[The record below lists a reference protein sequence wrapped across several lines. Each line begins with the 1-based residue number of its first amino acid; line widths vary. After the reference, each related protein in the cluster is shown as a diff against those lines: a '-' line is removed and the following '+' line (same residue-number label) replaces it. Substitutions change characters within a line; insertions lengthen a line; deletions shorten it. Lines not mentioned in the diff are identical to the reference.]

1 MYTQP
6 IICSSE
12 KPTVNRFFNRSTQ
25 IKPRS
30 YLMIAVLSISLSVA
44 ANPQETGTV
53 LSFSEAINKTLKHN
67 PELSSFTYQYKAN
80 EGLVKQS
87 RLATRKDLNLNVED
101 FAGTDELE
109 GVNSLQSTLSVSW
122 VMENDLISS
131 RYNLAQSSRG
141 MIQSAEKIKRLELA
155 NETAELFINALA
167 LQEQVLIINQA
178 INFSESAVKEIN
190 KKVSAGKSNPADLLR
205 AQAEL
210 AKHKLVAEDLKH
222 EIQIAQRYLA
232 AQWGEQSLDGSV
244 LVGSLGINNKTINFE
259 SLITQVNQNPQI
271 TQLAS
276 LERINDAK
284 IDLAVAENKPRWKFM
299 TGLRRNERND
309 DVALVAGFT
318 LPFGGKNRS
327 EGKIDELKATMSED
341 ISDIDALK
349 VSLETSLYAFYQL
362 MNHNVHLAEILS
374 DEIIPKLKEAQT
386 KTYDAYLKGSYG
398 YMDLK
403 NVQDDLIDA
412 RLTLLEAKLN
422 FHLNKIEIESIT
434 GSQLFSTPEGR

>member
-1 MYTQP
+1 MYTQSP
-6 IICSSE
+6 ICSSK
-12 KPTVNRFFNRSTQ
+12 KPIVNRFYNRSIQ
-25 IKPRS
+25 IKTVS
-30 YLMIAVLSISLSVA
+30 FLLIAVLSISFSVA
-44 ANPQETGTV
+44 ANPQETGTI
-53 LSFSEAINKTLKHN
+53 LSFSEAINKTLKHH
-67 PELSSFTYQYKAN
+67 PELNSFSHQYKAN

-87 RLATRKDLNLNVED
+87 RLSTRKELNLNVED

-131 RYNLAQSSRG
+131 RYNFAQSSKG
-141 MIQSAEKIKRLELA
+141 MIQSAEEIKRLELA

-178 INFSESAVKEIN
+178 IQFSESAVKEIN
-190 KKVSAGKSNPADLLR
+190 KKVAAGKSNPADLLR

-210 AKHKLVAEDLKH
+210 ANQNLLADDLKH

-232 AQWGEQSLDGSV
+232 AQWGEQSLNGSS
-244 LVGSLGINNKTINFE
+244 LVGSLAVNNETINFE
-259 SLITQVNQNPQI
+259 SLKTRVNQNPQI
-271 TQLAS
+271 TQLAT
-276 LERINDAK
+276 LEKINAAK

-309 DVALVAGFT
+309 DVSVVAGFT
-318 LPFGGKNRS
+318 LPIGGKNRS
-327 EGKIDELKATMSED
+327 EGKIDELKATMSEN
-341 ISDIDALK
+341 ISDNDALK
-349 VSLETSLYAFYQL
+349 VSLETSLYAFFQL
-362 MNHNVHLAEILS
+362 MNHNVHLAETLS
-374 DEIIPKLKEAQT
+374 AQIIPKLKEAQA

-412 RLTLLEAKLN
+412 HLTLLEAKLN

-434 GSQLFSTPEGR
+434 GSQLFSTPEGM